1 LAESAALT
9 GAAGAGGPAAPRPGE
24 PEAGYPQTGR
34 RRRPGWVPYVLL
46 APSVAYLAVFFVL
59 PLLQGLRLAFTG
71 QDGQWG
77 LVTVHQLLGDPGFWS
92 SLWNTLI
99 MLAIILPVQLVLAL
113 AMSLLVNARLRGSAF
128 WFYVYMLPLGISDL
142 TSGIIWYS
150 VFTQQG
156 WLNSVLQGLGII
168 HQPYIWLSYQH
179 QLLIIATIVVAEAW
193 RSTSIIVIILVGGL
207 QSIPRE
213 YLEAADVFYASPWQ
227 KLWHVTLPLLRPTLR
242 TALILRTVLAFEVF
256 ATVIALA
263 GSSLSVLATKANNA
277 YTQFQ
282 EPHLAAAYGI
292 LIMLLSLVST
302 AVFLVTLPV
311 RTEQAR

>member
-1 LAESAALT
+1 VARGGTSASAP
-9 GAAGAGGPAAPRPGE
+9 AGLQPDRPAPV
-24 PEAGYPQTGR
+24 R
-34 RRRPGWVPYVLL
+34 RRRPGLAPYVLL
-46 APSVAYLAVFFVL
+46 APSVVYLVVFFIA

-71 QDGQWG
+71 EAGQWG
-77 LVTVHQLLGDPGFWS
+77 LNTIHGLLNDPGFWS
-92 SLWNTLI
+92 SVWNTLI

-113 AMSLLVNARLRGSAF
+113 AMSLLVNAKLRGSGF
-128 WFYVYMLPLGISDL
+128 WFYIYMLPLGISDL

-156 WLNSVLQGLGII
+156 WLNSVLQDLGII
-168 HQPYIWLSYQH
+168 HQPFIWLSYQH

-207 QSIPRE
+207 QAIPKE
-213 YLEAADVFYASPWQ
+213 YSEAADVFSASPWQ

-277 YTQFQ
+277 YTQYQ
-282 EPHLAAAYGI
+282 EPHLAAAYGV

-302 AVFLVTLPV
+302 ALFLVMLPV
-311 RTEQAR
+311 RTEQAL

>member
-1 LAESAALT
+1 LAELSGAEGAVGLRPAGPGPGKTSAA
-9 GAAGAGGPAAPRPGE
+9 
-24 PEAGYPQTGR
+24 R
-34 RRRPGWVPYVLL
+34 RRRPAWVPYVLL
-46 APSVAYLAVFFVL
+46 LPSVVYLVVFFIA
-59 PLLQGLRLAFTG
+59 PMLQGLRLAFTSE
-71 QDGQWG
+71 DGQYG
-77 LVTVHQLLGDPGFWS
+77 LATVHQMLNDPGFWS
-92 SLWNTLI
+92 SVWNTLI
-99 MLAIILPVQLVLAL
+99 MLALILPVQLVLAM
-113 AMSLLVNARLRGSAF
+113 AMSLLVNAKLRGSGF

-150 VFTQQG
+150 IFTQQG
-156 WLNSVLQGLGII
+156 WLNSVLQDLGII
-168 HQPYIWLSYQH
+168 HQPFIWLSYQH

-207 QSIPRE
+207 QAIPRE

-227 KLWHVTLPLLRPTLR
+227 KFWHVTLPLLRPTLR

-282 EPHLAAAYGI
+282 QPHLAAAYGV
-292 LIMLLSLVST
+292 LIMLLSLVS
-302 AVFLVTLPV
+302 AALFLALLPV
-311 RTEQAR
+311 RTEQLS

>member
-1 LAESAALT
+1 LAELS
-9 GAAGAGGPAAPRPGE
+9 GAEGAVGLRPAGPAPARTPAARH
-24 PEAGYPQTGR
+24 
-34 RRRPGWVPYVLL
+34 RRPGWVPYVLL
-46 APSVAYLAVFFVL
+46 LPSVVYLVVFFIA
-59 PLLQGLRLAFTG
+59 PMLQGLRLAFTSE
-71 QDGQWG
+71 DGQYG
-77 LVTVHQLLGDPGFWS
+77 LATVHQLLNDPGFWS
-92 SLWNTLI
+92 SVWNTLI
-99 MLAIILPVQLVLAL
+99 MLALILPVQLVLAM
-113 AMSLLVNARLRGSAF
+113 AMSLLVNAKLRGSGF

-150 VFTQQG
+150 IFTQQG
-156 WLNSVLQGLGII
+156 WLNSVLQELGII

-179 QLLIIATIVVAEAW
+179 QLLIIGTIVVAEAW

-207 QSIPRE
+207 QAIPRE

-227 KLWHVTLPLLRPTLR
+227 KFWHVTLPLLRPTLR

-282 EPHLAAAYGI
+282 QPHLASAYGV
-292 LIMLLSLVST
+292 LIMLLSLVS
-302 AVFLVTLPV
+302 AALFLALLPV
-311 RTEQAR
+311 RTEQLS